1 VRVLAADV
9 RATLPP
15 IRHGRVARQRE
26 PATQNFALSLFAHFP
41 ASRRSRETLSSS
53 PASICSLFVFG
64 DFGDI
69 RRCNPPM

>member
-1 VRVLAADV
+1 MRGLAADV

-26 PATQNFALSLFAHFP
+26 PATQKSALSLFAHFP
-41 ASRRSRETLSSS
+41 ASRRSRENLSSR

-64 DFGDI
+64 DFGDV